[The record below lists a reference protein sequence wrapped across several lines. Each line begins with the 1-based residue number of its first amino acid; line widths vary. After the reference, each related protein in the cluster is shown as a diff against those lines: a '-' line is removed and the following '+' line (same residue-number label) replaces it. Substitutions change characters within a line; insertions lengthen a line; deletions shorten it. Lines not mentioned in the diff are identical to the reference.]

1 MVVWMNRWMN
11 RWMSL
16 SPRDRSSRSAIQWAI
31 GQGGMGVAATV
42 IATAITTTLAA
53 PMAQAQNL
61 TMPRCLQAADGDPY
75 KVAQCSNPN
84 ARPPNLEEPA
94 ATPSEPAP
102 RNRPANGSTGAA
114 GAGRGAAQP
123 ATTQRP
129 SQAARPGVPAS
140 SYNSAN
146 RVRATLDCLNTYG
159 TSTNQVLSECGA
171 WSPRLNSGT
180 ASTGTTPATTMPG
193 SAPRS
198 NTPSTMPPPPG
209 TNDPNPGS
217 QPTQPTNLWPR

>member
-1 MVVWMNRWMN
+1 MVVWMN

-16 SPRDRSSRSAIQWAI
+16 SPRDRSPRSAIRWAI
-31 GQGGMGVAATV
+31 GQGVMGVAATA
-42 IATAITTTLAA
+42 IATALAA

-61 TMPRCLQAADGDPY
+61 TMLRCLQAADGDPY

-94 ATPSEPAP
+94 TTPSGPAP
-102 RNRPANGSTGAA
+102 RNRPANGSAGAA
-114 GAGRGAAQP
+114 GAGRGSAQP
-123 ATTQRP
+123 AATQRP

-159 TSTNQVLSECGA
+159 PSTNQVLSECGA
-171 WSPRLNSGT
+171 WSPRLNTGT
-180 ASTGTTPATTMPG
+180 AGASSTATPAAPGASPSG
-193 SAPRS
+193 SAPAM
-198 NTPSTMPPPPG
+198 MPPPMTG
-209 TNDPNPGS
+209 GGAPNPEPIIWS
-217 QPTQPTNLWPR
+217 R

>member
-1 MVVWMNRWMN
+1 MVVWMN

-16 SPRDRSSRSAIQWAI
+16 SPRDRSPRSAIRWAI
-31 GQGGMGVAATV
+31 GQGVMGVTATA
-42 IATAITTTLAA
+42 IATALAA

-61 TMPRCLQAADGDPY
+61 TMLRCLQAAGDDPY

-94 ATPSEPAP
+94 ATPSGPAP
-102 RNRPANGSTGAA
+102 RNRPANGSAGAA
-114 GAGRGAAQP
+114 GAGRGSAQP

-180 ASTGTTPATTMPG
+180 TSSTTAPAMPG
-193 SAPRS
+193 AAPGG
-198 NTPSTMPPPPG
+198 NAPSTMPPPPG
-209 TNDPNPGS
+209 TNGSGPGG
-217 QPTQPTNLWPR
+217 QPTILWQR